1 MPLRVLYFIPSFG
14 PGGAEKQLSILSS
27 GLAKLGCEVHVA
39 YHSGGPNMKA
49 LQASSVVLHHIKIS
63 NNYSPRLPLRVF
75 ALIAKIKPDII
86 QTWLPQMDIIAGI
99 ASYLLRTPYIVSER
113 SSQHAYKDSFKTT
126 LRLFVGRFSTS
137 IIANSEAGADYW
149 RSFIPSRSIHV
160 IRNSISLAPA
170 LHSDFAPLNFPDRN
184 SPIVLTIGRLS
195 DDKNI
200 SFALSTA
207 IELALHRKH
216 VNFLFLG
223 DGPLKD
229 KLINKVKLYNLSD
242 RIQFIPFSPYVSTYV
257 AKASV
262 FLSLSSFEG
271 NPNAVIESA
280 YLGLPLVISDIPAH
294 RELFDDTSAYLV
306 SLDSP
311 KYAARVLSD
320 ALSNRSD
327 AISRASKAKSRVS
340 SFSADNMI
348 SNYLCFYNSVLNVGS
363 S

>member
-1 MPLRVLYFIPSFG
+1 MQLRILYFIPSFG

-39 YHSGGPNMKA
+39 YHTGGPNLNT
-49 LQASSVVLHHIKIS
+49 LQSSSAVLHHIKVS
-63 NNYSPRLPLRVF
+63 NNYSLRLPVHIF
-75 ALIAKIKPDII
+75 GLIAKIKPDIV

-113 SSQHAYKDSFKTT
+113 SSQHAYKNSLKTT

-137 IIANSEAGADYW
+137 IIANSESGADYW

-160 IRNSISLAPA
+160 IRNSISLDTA
-170 LHSDFAPLNFPDRN
+170 LPSDLAPLNFSDSK

-200 SFALSTA
+200 SFVLSTA
-207 IELALHRKH
+207 IELALQRKH

-229 KLINKVKLYNLSD
+229 KLIKKVKLYNLSD
-242 RIQFIPFSPYVSTYV
+242 RIQFMAFSPNVSAYLD
-257 AKASV
+257 KASV
-262 FLSLSSFEG
+262 FLSLSLFEG
-271 NPNAVIESA
+271 NPNAVLESA
-280 YLGLPLVISDIPAH
+280 YRGLPLVISDIPAH
-294 RELFDDTSAYLV
+294 RELFDNTSAYLV
-306 SLDSP
+306 SLHSP

-320 ALSNRSD
+320 VLSNRSD
-327 AISRASKAKSRVS
+327 AISRAFKAKSRVS
-340 SFSADNMI
+340 SFSSNNMI
-348 SNYLCFYNSVLNVGS
+348 SNYLSFYNSVLKRGS
-363 S
+363 P